1 MSAATCYKPN
11 HETVC
16 EDVCKAGNDKGF
28 YEHGE
33 EVFDYNFATG
43 ERKKVSTPS
52 AAEDYPDTG
61 GIITDAKK
69 GEHLELCEM
78 KRTQAIQE
86 NADIMGASAWMSAG
100 ELVVWLIV
108 AGIMYGT
115 YVLFEEKMKFKESFL
130 CSDLSKSSPVNMEI
144 IGKIYVLFCFIIM
157 FVVRKLTQTK
167 TLQKIDLL
175 SIKEYVSDFLPYSVI
190 SLGGYVF
197 FSGYLRMKASDT
209 PMSGGGP
216 MEAFKKMSTTA
227 LTVYVGIILM
237 VINAFGLSYFYLK
250 HKSKNRDDQYA
261 RTLYWGQITTLLI
274 GGLTALCI
282 ALFTCSE
289 LISGGPFKTSYV
301 LIKWILLILIVIG
314 CIHLINIE
322 TSKPHRYLQTNEDL
336 LGKENWFGNST
347 RAEEVYVGSPTDT
360 TLNDAYKRDNGYSS
374 ATSSTQ
380 VADQKS
386 SWKKNAFI
394 NVNGKCHT
402 ITNEDKCKANNATLG
417 RNEGQCSWTNGRC
430 LRADALPA
438 SGQTGDQ
445 TGATITADQCSDQQ
459 SAATCETPPC
469 TWTPTTPAACRGALT
484 SDASNCADVAA
495 FVESGA
501 EGDCPTGDGCSFEA
515 ASTEGTCSA

>member
-1 MSAATCYKPN
+1 MPAGTCYDPN
-11 HETVC
+11 HDTVC
-16 EDVCKAGNDKGF
+16 ENKCTAASTSPGF

-43 ERKKVSTPS
+43 ERKKVGNTSD
-52 AAEDYPDTG
+52 ADDYPVIG
-61 GIITDAKK
+61 GTITDAKK
-69 GEHLELCEM
+69 GEHLDLCEM
-78 KRTQAIQE
+78 KRTQEIQE
-86 NADIMGASAWMSAG
+86 HADIMGASAWMSAG

-347 RAEEVYVGSPTDT
+347 RAEEVYVETPATFG
-360 TLNDAYKRDNGYSS
+360 NAYKRDNGYSS
-374 ATSSTQ
+374 TEQAVDESQ
-380 VADQKS
+380 
-386 SWKKNAFI
+386 WKKNAFI

-402 ITNEDKCKANNATLG
+402 ITNEDKCKANATLTAA
-417 RNEGQCSWTNGRC
+417 EDQCSWTNGRC
-430 LRADALPA
+430 LLTSA
-438 SGQTGDQ
+438 G
-445 TGATITADQCSDQQ
+445 TITQPPPPSATCTGTATTI
-459 SAATCETPPC
+459 AATCTEIAADSVTADAEACAAVTGADLVDNTACARVPTAADPAVAAC
-469 TWTPTTPAACRGALT
+469 AYSGATTPTCDLLPTDGTSTCPA
-484 SDASNCADVAA
+484 
-495 FVESGA
+495 
-501 EGDCPTGDGCSFEA
+501 GCDM
-515 ASTEGTCSA
+515 G

>member
-43 ERKKVSTPS
+43 ERKKVSTTS

-374 ATSSTQ
+374 ATSATQ

-469 TWTPTTPAACRGALT
+469 TWTPTTPAACRGTLT

>member
-1 MSAATCYKPN
+1 MPDGTCYDPQ
-11 HETVC
+11 HVTVC
-16 EDVCKAGNDKGF
+16 ENECKADKKGF

-43 ERKKVSTPS
+43 ERKKVSTTS
-52 AAEDYPDTG
+52 TDEDYPDTG
-61 GIITDAKK
+61 GTITDAKK

-175 SIKEYVSDFLPYSVI
+175 SIKEYVYDFLPYSVI

-216 MEAFKKMSTTA
+216 IEAFKKMSTTA

-250 HKSKNRDDQYA
+250 HKSNNRDDQYA

-314 CIHLINIE
+314 CIYFINIE

-347 RAEEVYVGSPTDT
+347 RAEEVYVETPTTFD
-360 TLNDAYKRDNGYSS
+360 NAYKRDNGYSS
-374 ATSSTQ
+374 SPSAKE
-380 VADQKS
+380 KS

-402 ITNEDKCKANNATLG
+402 ITNEDKCKANATLG
-417 RNEGQCSWTNGRC
+417 SNEGQCSWKNGRC
-430 LRADALPA
+430 LLTSALPV
-438 SGQTGDQ
+438 SGQ
-445 TGATITADQCSDQQ
+445 TGATITAGQCAEQQ
-459 SAATCETPPC
+459 SAATCVTPPC
-469 TWTPTTPAACRGALT
+469 TWTPTTPAACRGTLT
-484 SDASNCADVAA
+484 SDGTNCADVAA

-501 EGDCPTGDGCSFEA
+501 EGDCPAGDGCSFEA
-515 ASTEGTCSA
+515 ASTTGTCAA